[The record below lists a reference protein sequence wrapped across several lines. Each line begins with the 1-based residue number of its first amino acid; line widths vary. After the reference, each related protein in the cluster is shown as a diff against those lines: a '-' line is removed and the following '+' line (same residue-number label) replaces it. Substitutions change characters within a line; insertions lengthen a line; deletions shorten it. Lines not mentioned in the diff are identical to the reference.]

1 MTPDP
6 APDLP
11 PEALDA
17 LVHMLGEWSA
27 CDEEAQA
34 AAAITALRARLAAAE
49 AQRDAAIAEIGKE
62 ARLRGAAEA
71 ARDQAPT
78 GAPLTMEAI
87 RLVAAEGDLTPQAV
101 LGAANFWIARM
112 MRCAVLRALG
122 EARDKCMP
130 HNDDDGMDRQAKAQC
145 ADAILALANNPEAI
159 KRIVEGRR

>member
-34 AAAITALRARLAAAE
+34 AATTALRARLAE
-49 AQRDAAIAEIGKE
+49 
-62 ARLRGAAEA
+62 AEA

-112 MRCAVLRALG
+112 MRCAVRRALW

-130 HNDDDGMDRQAKAQC
+130 HNDDAGMDRQAKAQC

>member
-1 MTPDP
+1 MTHD
-6 APDLP
+6 PDLT

-17 LVHMLGEWSA
+17 LDV
-27 CDEEAQA
+27 DP
-34 AAAITALRARLAAAE
+34 
-49 AQRDAAIAEIGKE
+49 
-62 ARLRGAAEA
+62 EA

-78 GAPLTMEAI
+78 GAPLTMADI

-130 HNDDDGMDRQAKAQC
+130 HDDDDGMDRQAKAQC
-145 ADAILALANNPEAI
+145 ADAIFALANNPEAI